1 MVMMSATKRNFKML
15 VKINLFFTEK
25 LAIVRP
31 HLCPKLRTT
40 FSVQIGSIIIIIII
54 IILFL
59 ARFFTIPF
67 PLGMETIQG
76 EGGQ

>member
-1 MVMMSATKRNFKML
+1 MMSATKRNFKML

-25 LAIVRP
+25 LAIVCP

-40 FSVQIGSIIIIIII
+40 FSVQIGSIIIII